1 MILIPNRAY
10 IIAEAGVNH
19 NGSLDLARKLVVAA
33 LDAGADAVKFQT
45 FKAERVAQSDAPKAQ
60 YQLANTDP
68 VESQIEMLRKLELS
82 AEAHRELIVL
92 CQESG
97 IDFLSTPYNEEDV
110 ELLDELGVDAFKLA
124 SIHAA
129 EPHFLRFV
137 AAKKRPILLA
147 TGMAT
152 LAEVD
157 VAVRAIRAVSD
168 AQLALLQCTT
178 NYPSRLEDANL
189 RAITTMHAAFD
200 LPVGYSDHTEG
211 ELCCLAAVAL
221 GACVIEKHLTLDK
234 TLPGPDH
241 TSAAEPEQF
250 ASLVR
255 NIRIA
260 EAALGTGRKAPC
272 EAERANSVN
281 MRRSLAARR
290 QIKADEL
297 ITEEMLTCKR
307 PSNGIAPHLVD
318 EVVGRRAARNIAEGE
333 PLNWMMLRPTSA

>member
-1 MILIPNRAY
+1 MTLRPDRAY

-19 NGSLDLARKLVVAA
+19 NGSLELARKLVIAA
-33 LDAGADAVKFQT
+33 LEAGADAVKFQT
-45 FKAERVAQSDAPKAQ
+45 FKAERVAQNDAPKAQ

-82 AEAHRELIVL
+82 PEAHRELIVL

-110 ELLDELGVDAFKLA
+110 ELLDELGIDAFKLA

-137 AAKKRPILLA
+137 ARKKRPIFLA

-157 VAVRAIRAVSD
+157 VAVRAIRGTSD
-168 AQLALLQCTT
+168 VPLVLLQCTT
-178 NYPSRLEDANL
+178 NYPSRVEDANL
-189 RAITTMHAAFD
+189 RAIATMRAAFD
-200 LPVGYSDHTEG
+200 LPVGYSDHTESD
-211 ELCCLAAVAL
+211 LCCLAAIAL
-221 GACVIEKHLTLDK
+221 GARVIEKHLTLDK

-241 TSAAEPEQF
+241 TSAAEPMEF

-255 NIRIA
+255 NVRKA
-260 EAALGTGRKAPC
+260 ESALGTGHKEPC

-290 QIKADEL
+290 LIRAGET

-307 PSNGIAPHLVD
+307 PSSGIAPRLVD
-318 EVVGRRAARNIAEGE
+318 EVVGQRAVRDIEAGE
-333 PLNWMMLRPTSA
+333 PLNWTMVRQTSA